1 MCKVLVCVEPRE
13 ESHAKPAL
21 KGLCV
26 GWEDLKLCRNT
37 SMAKWVRVYAQGGT
51 GLFRGGVARLQEEGI
66 TEGSLKG
73 MS

>member
-1 MCKVLVCVEPRE
+1 MCNVLLCVEPRE

-21 KGLCV
+21 KGLCI
-26 GWEDLKLCRNT
+26 GWEDLKLCRIT

-51 GLFRGGVARLQEEGI
+51 GLFRGGIAHLREEGVR
-66 TEGSLKG
+66 EGSLKG